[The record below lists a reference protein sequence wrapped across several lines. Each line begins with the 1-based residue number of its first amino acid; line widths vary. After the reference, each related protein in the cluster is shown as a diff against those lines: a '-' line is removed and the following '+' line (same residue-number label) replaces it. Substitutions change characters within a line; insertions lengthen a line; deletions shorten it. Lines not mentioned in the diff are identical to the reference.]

1 MFATIRQAAFSVETF
16 RHTFGH
22 FWWWLIVAAL
32 GCLGAYV
39 RLHHQPAVQSK
50 ATSEAAVLGEVTVH
64 LPARLPETSSA
75 VPVHLDPAADLN
87 AYWGMVRRLDTRYLE
102 REEFLHSMV
111 DKRVRWR
118 GYLRNAGTLDSGEV
132 GIVIDANP
140 PASRSSNLG
149 RVEFKRKLRTKVF
162 SLHDGDLIEI
172 SGVYVGEGWLSQ
184 PWIDGDTV
192 QLVSDVALTSRA
204 DERRK

>member
-1 MFATIRQAAFSVETF
+1 MRTGAWSDAWTLGTSNARNSSTA
-16 RHTFGH
+16 
-22 FWWWLIVAAL
+22 WWTKECA
-32 GCLGAYV
+32 
-39 RLHHQPAVQSK
+39 
-50 ATSEAAVLGEVTVH
+50 GE
-64 LPARLPETSSA
+64 
-75 VPVHLDPAADLN
+75 
-87 AYWGMVRRLDTRYLE
+87 
-102 REEFLHSMV
+102 
-111 DKRVRWR
+111 
-118 GYLRNAGTLDSGEV
+118 RNAGTLDSGEV

>member
-1 MFATIRQAAFSVETF
+1 
-16 RHTFGH
+16 
-22 FWWWLIVAAL
+22 
-32 GCLGAYV
+32 
-39 RLHHQPAVQSK
+39 
-50 ATSEAAVLGEVTVH
+50 
-64 LPARLPETSSA
+64 
-75 VPVHLDPAADLN
+75 
-87 AYWGMVRRLDTRYLE
+87 
-102 REEFLHSMV
+102 MV